1 MKKIFPAFIAAM
13 MILSFGA
20 CQHGVDN
27 TIEDGAGGL
36 GQSCR
41 DGAPLCDGDLVCTG
55 GVCLSRIVPPPPQ
68 KHKALS
74 RIDYYTLNASK
85 NILHGAIEISYD
97 EEGRLVAAKE
107 SLGERGDETL
117 SPVEGIKF
125 EYDTEN
131 RPVTVSHH
139 VGPEDTLTKKV
150 LLTYG
155 REGVIE
161 EKEAQDSKGKTITK
175 ITYRP
180 EFTEASENAMVK
192 KLIAVFNSGEKATQ
206 GISGHVLQG
215 NSIDALAVVDPPY
228 IFRPLLGTGIRDN
241 KLLILNEPLPDS
253 AVPIDIKTL
262 TPPLNIPPLEQ
273 WTVPI
278 DIKPPTPPLKI
289 PPRERLWVE
298 FSDSGLP
305 VQFADGYL
313 KVNDTVNVIYH
324 DEETRLSKIT
334 LVIPGSEDKTVLE
347 AEYSPE
353 GRPVAV
359 SEWDNKK
366 EFDIVPTFDE
376 QGVLVKEDIKEKEK
390 SNNHEQR
397 IFQYIEL
404 DKEPITPPIAWIQS
418 IMDHSSTLYIDT
430 PEKLFGRWMFIS
442 VE

>member
-1 MKKIFPAFIAAM
+1 KTSETQYQVEF
-13 MILSFGA
+13 S
-20 CQHGVDN
+20 DN
-27 TIEDGAGGL
+27 
-36 GQSCR
+36 R
-41 DGAPLCDGDLVCTG
+41 
-55 GVCLSRIVPPPPQ
+55 
-68 KHKALS
+68 
-74 RIDYYTLNASK
+74 
-85 NILHGAIEISYD
+85 
-97 EEGRLVAAKE
+97 
-107 SLGERGDETL
+107 
-117 SPVEGIKF
+117 
-125 EYDTEN
+125 
-131 RPVTVSHH
+131 
-139 VGPEDTLTKKV
+139 
-150 LLTYG
+150 
-155 REGVIE
+155 
-161 EKEAQDSKGKTITK
+161 
-175 ITYRP
+175 
-180 EFTEASENAMVK
+180 
-192 KLIAVFNSGEKATQ
+192 
-206 GISGHVLQG
+206 
-215 NSIDALAVVDPPY
+215 Y
-228 IFRPLLGTGIRDN
+228 I
-241 KLLILNEPLPDS
+241 DS